1 MRTKQQMW
9 RTTALAL
16 LVGVAACGGDGGT
29 GSRAPTAVTPTTPAT
44 VTAVAGAAVTPAP
57 AVRVVD
63 SQGRGVSGVA
73 VVFAVTGGGGT
84 VTGGSVQT
92 ASDGTATA
100 GGWTLGT
107 VAGLNTLTATVQGLT
122 PVTFTATG
130 TAGPPTSLA
139 KVSGDP
145 QTGAAGTALAQPLV
159 VRVTDANGN
168 PVAGVTVAFA
178 AAAGGGTVTPTSAA
192 TDAQGR
198 ASATLTLGGAAGDQ
212 TVTATVAGLPQVV
225 FSVTATAGPAA
236 TLTKVAGDNQ
246 SARTGTAV
254 PVAPSVRV
262 TDQFGNPVSGVT
274 VTFAVTGGG
283 GSVTGGVVTT
293 SAAGTAA
300 VGSWTLGATSGV
312 NTLTASAPGVASVNF
327 TATATGDPCSSRA
340 PFTLRGTV
348 SGALSTTD
356 CRLQDGSYVDFYATS
371 VPAAQAEEFVVTS
384 GAIDGLAFLFDA
396 AGNLVAFDDDD
407 EATNSANPV
416 MRVFAPTGQYTLGV
430 TSYSPGEVGAYQ
442 LTSRAMTTVSGCDDR
457 GWIVP
462 GVTVSAT
469 LVSTDCRDTDNTLIE
484 YYPIVLRPGQQ
495 VTITMQSSAFDTYL
509 ILYNSAGSPVASND
523 DGAGGTNSRIVYTA
537 TAEDVFY
544 IGANALFTTGT
555 GAYTLTVTRP

>member
-1 MRTKQQMW
+1 MRTKQQIW

-16 LVGVAACGGDGGT
+16 LMGVAACGGDGDGT
-29 GSRAPTAVTPTTPAT
+29 GSRAPTAVTATTPTTM
-44 VTAVAGAAVTPAP
+44 TAVAGSAVTPAP

-84 VTGGSVQT
+84 VTAGSVQT
-92 ASDGTATA
+92 GSDGTATA

-107 VAGLNTLTATVQGLT
+107 VAGVNTLTATVQGLT
-122 PVTFTATG
+122 AVTFTANG
-130 TAGPPTSLA
+130 TAGAPTSLA
-139 KVSGDP
+139 KVSGEP

-168 PVAGVTVAFA
+168 PVAGTTVAFA
-178 AAAGGGTVTPTSAA
+178 VTSGGGTVTPTSAV

-198 ASATLTLGGAAGDQ
+198 ASATLTLGVAAGAQ
-212 TVTATVAGLPQVV
+212 TVTATVAGLPAVT

-246 SARTGTAV
+246 TARTGTAV

-274 VTFAVTGGG
+274 VTFNVTAGG

-293 SAAGTAA
+293 SATGTAT
-300 VGSWTLGATSGV
+300 VGSWTLGATPGT

-340 PFTLRGTV
+340 PFTLRTTV
-348 SGALSTTD
+348 AGALSTTD
-356 CRLQDGSYVDFYATS
+356 CRLQDGSYIDLYSTGF
-371 VPAAQAEEFVVTS
+371 PAAQAEEFVVTS
-384 GAIDGLAFLFDA
+384 TAIDAFAYLFDA
-396 AGNLVAFDDDD
+396 AGNVVAIDDDD
-407 EATNSANPV
+407 EATSSSNSV
-416 MRVFAPTGQYTLGV
+416 MRVFAPAGQYTVGV
-430 TSYSPGEVGAYQ
+430 SSYNPGEVGAYQ
-442 LTSRAMTTVSGCDDR
+442 LTSRAMTTVTGCDDR

-462 GVTVSAT
+462 GVTVSGT
-469 LVSTDCRDTDNTLIE
+469 LTSTDCRDTDNTLIE

-509 ILYNSAGSPVASND
+509 FLYNSDGTTVASND
-523 DGAGGTNSRIVYTA
+523 DFSGTNSRIVYTA
-537 TAEDVFY
+537 TVTDVFY
-544 IGANALFTTGT
+544 IGANALLTSGT